1 MPLISNKTLNLSV
14 IIVTFSVNLSDFSRS
29 LNLSKDGHLS
39 VLRNQFLRK
48 FLARVKYRPKVVEVT
63 LT

>member
-29 LNLSKDGHLS
+29 LKMVALIYFIVSEINILI
-39 VLRNQFLRK
+39 K
-48 FLARVKYRPKVVEVT
+48 FR
-63 LT
+63 

>member
-29 LNLSKDGHLS
+29 LNLSKACHLG
-39 VLRNQFLRK
+39 VLRNHFLRK
-48 FLARVKYRPKVVEVT
+48 FLARVKYRP
-63 LT
+63 